1 MISASQEKEERR
13 LRDESHDLGSE
24 NAEEEAMRPSVLKV
38 DYDGPN
44 AELKT
49 GIGEIS
55 EGESVERDSGKATL
69 PQGIAT

>member
-1 MISASQEKEERR
+1 
-13 LRDESHDLGSE
+13 
-24 NAEEEAMRPSVLKV
+24 MRPSVLKV